1 MRERIMPSR
10 HAVADLTVG
19 VVVKAVDHLVLAP
32 DQTFQDIE
40 QACRD
45 AVEHKFASITLPP
58 YAVSYAARL
67 LRGTGVVICGTAG
80 IPLGYSGVRAKCDE
94 AATSIEAGA
103 GEIDMAINLVAM
115 KSSRYA
121 DVQKEVVALRRLAT
135 GLVLKATLECCYLS
149 DAEKIRA
156 ANLALDGGADIVKTH
171 SGFGKAGVRLH
182 DVQLLKRALG
192 KSVQIEAAGGI
203 TRFKQF
209 HDMLDAGATRVG
221 VESAAAIIQDFYRWE
236 AA

>member
-1 MRERIMPSR
+1 MPSR

-19 VVVKAVDHLVLAP
+19 AVVQAVDHLVLAP

-40 QACRD
+40 RACRE
-45 AVEHKFASITLPP
+45 AAEQKFASVSLPP

-67 LRGTGVVICGTAG
+67 LRGTGVAICGTAG

-115 KSSRYA
+115 KSGRHA
-121 DVQKEVVALRRLAT
+121 DVKKEVAAVRRLAT
-135 GLVLKATLECCYLS
+135 GLVLKVTLECCYLS
-149 DAEKIRA
+149 DAETIRA
-156 ANLALDGGADIVKTH
+156 ARLALDGGADMLKTH

-182 DVQLLKRALG
+182 DVQLLKRTLG
-192 KSVQIEAAGGI
+192 RSVRIEAAGGI
-203 TRFKQF
+203 TRFKAF
-209 HDMLDAGATRVG
+209 RDMLGAGATRVG
-221 VESAAAIIQDFYRWE
+221 VESAAAILRDFYKWE